1 MEAARIMIHPSY
13 NEDGY
18 TSNLSLAKA
27 RMSKSD
33 VINPVVTFLQGNEQ
47 KLFPLLFLTE
57 GQMKGVQWKG
67 IEDVEYEWPIFGKLK
82 NTSEVVSHAYT
93 GVTSVG
99 SIQGEEIM
107 VVFKDAFLK
116 FQHNVVSPNNVWCR
130 VIRRP
135 VKVANGYLYALQLV
149 KNASTPN
156 VPIDEIKAGTK
167 WAMIGA
173 ANVSEAYSVGNESNR
188 RTPGKAKN
196 QIGIIRKSYEFAG
209 NVGNRTVEYLLPTK
223 NGTTK
228 LWQPFEEYEHE
239 MNFKRSC
246 EESLWESQYNRDN
259 NGNILT
265 IDPDTGLPIPYGAGL
280 KAQIPN
286 KGTYSILTFKKINKI
301 ISDIF
306 YGASDKQNVNVVL
319 FTGTSGKEEFSNAI
333 MTETKSWTIYQGA
346 LNSTIT
352 GSPMNLTFGA
362 AFTHFRHIDGHM
374 VSVVTMPYLDHSG
387 YADKSPLHYTSGR
400 PLSSYEMHF
409 VDMSTYDGENNV
421 QLVNQKGRSMVR
433 GIEQGMTLLKGSSG
447 DFSDYAGN
455 GKDLV
460 VSTSQDKSAVHFLKT
475 LGVAIRRNTHCFSLF
490 CDAAA

>member
-1 MEAARIMIHPSY
+1 MEKARILIHPSY
-13 NEDGY
+13 NDDGY

-33 VINPVVTFLQGNEQ
+33 TINPAITFLQGNEQ

-67 IEDVEYEWPIFGKLK
+67 IEDVEYDWPIFGKLK
-82 NTSEVVSHAYT
+82 HTSEVVSNAYT
-93 GVTSVG
+93 AVDFVG
-99 SIQGEEIM
+99 ALPGEEIQ
-107 VVFKDAFLK
+107 VVFADAHLK

-130 VIRRP
+130 VIKRP
-135 VKVANGYLYALQLV
+135 TKVANGYLYTLQLV
-149 KNASTPN
+149 RNASTLN
-156 VPIDEIKAGTK
+156 LPIGEIAPGTL

-173 ANVSEAYSVGNESNR
+173 ANVSEAYSIGNESNR

-209 NVGNRTVEYLLPTK
+209 NISNRTVEYLLPTK
-223 NGTTK
+223 NGVTK

-246 EESLWESQYNRDN
+246 EESLWESQYNRDA
-259 NGNILT
+259 NGNIMT

-286 KGTYSILTFKKINKI
+286 RGTYSILTFKKISKI

-306 YGASDKQNVNVVL
+306 YDASDKENVNVVL
-319 FTGTSGKEEFSNAI
+319 FTGTMGKQEFSDAI
-333 MTETKSWTIYQGA
+333 MTEAKSWTIYQGA

-374 VSVVTMPYLDHSG
+374 VSVVTMPYLDKSG
-387 YADKSPLHYTSGR
+387 YADKSPRHSLSGR

-409 VDMSTYDGENNV
+409 VDMSVYDGENNV
-421 QLVNQKGRSMVR
+421 QLVNQKGRSMIR
-433 GIEQGMTLLKGSSG
+433 GIEQGMTLLKQGNSYADYSG
-447 DFSDYAGN
+447 NS
-455 GKDLV
+455 LV

-475 LGVAIRRNTHCFSLF
+475 LGVAIRRNTHCFSLY

>member
-1 MEAARIMIHPSY
+1 MEKARIMIHPSY

-33 VINPVVTFLQGNEQ
+33 TINPVVTFLQGNEQ
-47 KLFPLLFLTE
+47 KMFPLLFLTE

-67 IEDVEYEWPIFGKLK
+67 IEDVEYDWPIFGKLK
-82 NTSEVVSHAYT
+82 HTSEVVSHSYT
-93 GVTSVG
+93 GVDFVG
-99 SIQGEEIM
+99 AIANEEIA
-107 VVFKDAFLK
+107 VIFKDAFLK

-135 VKVANGYLYALQLV
+135 VKVATGYLYHLQLV
-149 KNASTPN
+149 KNANTPN
-156 VPIDEIKAGTK
+156 LPIGEIKQGTL

-188 RTPGKAKN
+188 RIPGKAKN

-209 NVGNRTVEYLLPTK
+209 NIGNRTVEYLLPTK
-223 NGTTK
+223 NGVTK

-239 MNFKRSC
+239 MEFKRSC
-246 EESLWESQYNRDN
+246 EESLWESQYNRDA

-280 KAQIPN
+280 KAQIPHR
-286 KGTYSILTFKKINKI
+286 GTYSTLTFKKINRI

-333 MTETKSWTIYQGA
+333 MTEAKSWTIYQGA
-346 LNSTIT
+346 LNNTIT
-352 GSPMNLTFGA
+352 GSAMNLTFGA

-387 YADKSPLHYTSGR
+387 YADKSPRHYTSGR

-421 QLVNQKGRSMVR
+421 QLVNQKGRSMIR
-433 GIEQGMTLLKGSSG
+433 GIEQGMTLLKQGNS
-447 DFSDYAGN
+447 FSDYSGN

-475 LGVAIRRNTHCFSLF
+475 LGVAIRRNTHCFSLY
-490 CDAAA
+490 CEAAA

>member
-1 MEAARIMIHPSY
+1 VEKARIMIHPSY

-33 VINPVVTFLQGNEQ
+33 TINPVVTFLQGNDQ

-57 GQMKGVQWKG
+57 GQLKGVQWKG
-67 IEDVEYEWPIFGKLK
+67 IEDVEYDWPIFGKLK
-82 NTSEVVSHAYT
+82 HTSEVVSHAYT

-99 SIQGEEIM
+99 SIPGEEIM

-116 FQHNVVSPNNVWCR
+116 FQHNVISPNNVMCR

-149 KNASTPN
+149 KNANTPN
-156 VPIDEIKAGTK
+156 LPIGEIAGGTL
-167 WAMIGA
+167 WGMIGG

-188 RTPGKAKN
+188 RMPGKAKN

-209 NVGNRTVEYLLPTK
+209 NIGNRTVEYLLPTK
-223 NGTTK
+223 NGVTK

-246 EESLWESQYNRDN
+246 EESLWESQYNRDA
-259 NGNILT
+259 NGVVLT

-286 KGTYSILTFKKINKI
+286 RGTYSILTFKKITKI
-301 ISDIF
+301 VSDIF

-333 MTETKSWTIYQGA
+333 MTEAKSWAIYEGA

-352 GSPMNLTFGA
+352 GSPMNLTFGS
-362 AFTHFRHIDGHM
+362 AFTHFRHIDGHI
-374 VSVVTMPYLDHSG
+374 VSVVTVPYFDHSG
-387 YADKSPLHYTSGR
+387 YADKSPRHSVSGR

-409 VDMSTYDGENNV
+409 VDMSVYDGENNV
-421 QLVNQKGRSMVR
+421 QLVNQKGRSMIR
-433 GIEQGMTLLKGSSG
+433 GVEQGMTLLKGNS
-447 DFSDYAGN
+447 FADYSGN

-475 LGVAIRRNTHCFSLF
+475 LGVAVRRNTHCFSLY